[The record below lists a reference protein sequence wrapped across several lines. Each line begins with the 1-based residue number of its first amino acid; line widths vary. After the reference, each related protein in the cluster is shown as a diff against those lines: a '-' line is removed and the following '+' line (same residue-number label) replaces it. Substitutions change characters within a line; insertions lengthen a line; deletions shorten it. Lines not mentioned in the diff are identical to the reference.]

1 MKQTKPRKGKLKKQE
16 NMKATEL
23 HNSRKK
29 IDLMGV
35 YFHAIFTILLTLIF
49 ALVVYET
56 FIGFMRI

>member
-1 MKQTKPRKGKLKKQE
+1 
-16 NMKATEL
+16 MKATES

-56 FIGFMRI
+56 FIGFVRI

>member
-1 MKQTKPRKGKLKKQE
+1 MKMNKLTK
-16 NMKATEL
+16 
-23 HNSRKK
+23 SREK